1 MEEVIMEIWNKVQL
15 KQTLENGVHTVVF
28 TKLNGEVRELYCTLD
43 PEELPVSDKQLREL
57 LTENITKKENDAA
70 LSVWDLDKKAWRA
83 FRLNSIIE
91 VRNH

>member
-1 MEEVIMEIWNKVQL
+1 MKEIWCKTQL

-43 PEELPVSDKQLREL
+43 PEELPVSDKQLLSEG
-57 LTENITKKENDAA
+57 ITKKENDNA
-70 LSVWDLDKKAWRA
+70 LSVWDMDKKAWRA
-83 FRLNSIIE
+83 FRLDSIIE

>member
-1 MEEVIMEIWNKVQL
+1 MEEVMKEIWSKTQL

-43 PEELPVSDKQLREL
+43 PEELPVSDKQLLSEG
-57 LTENITKKENDAA
+57 ITKKENDNA
-70 LSVWDLDKKAWRA
+70 LSVWDMDKKAWRA
-83 FRLNSIIE
+83 FRLDSIIE

>member
-1 MEEVIMEIWNKVQL
+1 MEAVMKETWNKVQL
-15 KQTLENGVHTVVF
+15 KQTLENGIHTVVF

-43 PEELPVSDKQLREL
+43 REELPVSDKQL
-57 LTENITKKENDAA
+57 LTENEAPRKENDNS

-83 FRLNSIIE
+83 FRLDSIIE

>member
-1 MEEVIMEIWNKVQL
+1 MEEVMREIWSKTQL

-43 PEELPVSDKQLREL
+43 PEELPVSDKQLLSEG
-57 LTENITKKENDAA
+57 ITKKENDNA
-70 LSVWDLDKKAWRA
+70 LSVWDMDKKAWRA
-83 FRLNSIIE
+83 FRLDSIIE

>member
-1 MEEVIMEIWNKVQL
+1 MEEVIMEIWSKTIL

-43 PEELPVSDKQLREL
+43 PEELPVSDKQL
-57 LTENITKKENDAA
+57 LTEETPKKENDDA
-70 LSVWDLDKKAWRA
+70 LAVWDLDKKAWRA
-83 FRLNSIIE
+83 FRLDSIIE

>member
-1 MEEVIMEIWNKVQL
+1 MEEIWNKAVL

-43 PEELPVSDKQLREL
+43 TQELPVSDKEL
-57 LTENITKKENDAA
+57 LTENTTKKQNDEA
-70 LSVWDLDKKAWRA
+70 LAVWDLDKKAWRA
-83 FRLNSIIE
+83 FRLDSIIE

>member
-1 MEEVIMEIWNKVQL
+1 MEEVMMEIWNKVQL

-43 PEELPVSDKQLREL
+43 PEELPVSDKQL
-57 LTENITKKENDAA
+57 LTENTIKKENDQA
-70 LSVWDLDKKAWRA
+70 LSVWDLDKIAWRA